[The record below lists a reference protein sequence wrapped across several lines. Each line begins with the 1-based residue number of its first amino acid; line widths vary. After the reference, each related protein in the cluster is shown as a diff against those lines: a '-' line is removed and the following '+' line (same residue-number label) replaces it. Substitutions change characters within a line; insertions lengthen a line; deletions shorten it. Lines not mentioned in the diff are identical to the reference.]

1 MDLPLLEPTVFLVD
15 DDEAVRQSLTLLIT
29 TYGMPVE
36 SCSSAEEFLERWQPD
51 AVGCLVLD
59 IRMAGMSGLALQA
72 LLQERHIGIP
82 IVFITGH
89 GDINACRHAFQGGAV
104 DFLTKP
110 VDERALM
117 ESIQKGIGQDIRQRR
132 AASEVVHLRERF
144 AQLSERERQVL
155 DLILDGLPNKLI
167 AREIDLSTRTVES
180 HRSRIY
186 QKLGANSLA
195 QLVRSVMKLEETTAR
210 EHSLQ

>member
-1 MDLPLLEPTVFLVD
+1 MDLPLHEPTVFLVD
-15 DDEAVRQSLTLLIT
+15 DDAAVRQSLALLIT
-29 TYGMPVE
+29 TYGLPVE
-36 SCSSAEEFLERWQPD
+36 SCTSAEEFLARWQPD

-72 LLQERHIGIP
+72 LLQERRIRIP

-89 GDINACRHAFQGGAV
+89 GDVTACRRAFQGGAV

-110 VDERALM
+110 VDEQALM
-117 ESIQKGIGQDIRQRR
+117 DGIRKAISLDIQQRQTE
-132 AASEVVHLRERF
+132 SEVVHLRERF

-167 AREIDLSTRTVES
+167 AREIGLSTRTVES

-186 QKLGANSLA
+186 LKLGANSLA
-195 QLVRSVMKLEETTAR
+195 QLVRSVMKLEEVTGR
-210 EHSLQ
+210 ETIA

>member
-1 MDLPLLEPTVFLVD
+1 MDQPLHEPTVFLVD
-15 DDEAVRQSLTLLIT
+15 DDAAVRQSLALLIT
-29 TYGMPVE
+29 TYGLPVE
-36 SCSSAEEFLERWQPD
+36 SCTSAEEFLARWQPD

-72 LLQERHIGIP
+72 LLQERRIRIP

-89 GDINACRHAFQGGAV
+89 GDVTACRRAFQGGAV

-110 VDERALM
+110 VDEQALM
-117 ESIQKGIGQDIRQRR
+117 DGIRKAISLDIQQRQTE
-132 AASEVVHLRERF
+132 SEVVHLRERF

-167 AREIDLSTRTVES
+167 AREIGLSTRTVES

-186 QKLGANSLA
+186 LKLGANSLA
-195 QLVRSVMKLEETTAR
+195 QLVRSVMKLEEVTGR
-210 EHSLQ
+210 ETIA

>member
-1 MDLPLLEPTVFLVD
+1 MDQPLHEPTVFLVD
-15 DDEAVRQSLTLLIT
+15 DDAAVRQSLALLIT
-29 TYGMPVE
+29 TYGLPVE
-36 SCSSAEEFLERWQPD
+36 SCTSAEEFLARWQPD

-72 LLQERHIGIP
+72 LLQERRIRIP

-89 GDINACRHAFQGGAV
+89 GDVTACRRAFQGGAV

-110 VDERALM
+110 VDEQALM
-117 ESIQKGIGQDIRQRR
+117 DGIRKAISLDIQQRQTE
-132 AASEVVHLRERF
+132 SEVVHLRERF

-155 DLILDGLPNKLI
+155 NLILDGLPNKLI
-167 AREIDLSTRTVES
+167 AREIGLSTRTVES

-186 QKLGANSLA
+186 LKLGANSLA
-195 QLVRSVMKLEETTAR
+195 QLVRSVMKLEEVTGR
-210 EHSLQ
+210 ETIA